1 MTDDEKPMTDGGE
14 EDAVGEMSDGLQ
26 VELFHPDSDREPG
39 DTNIEAYGFDIHPV
53 VFPVALVVVAL
64 FILLTIFYRS
74 IAEILGW
81 TMVTDSQTVSDE
93 GWEVLRTTSDGAP
106 VVYQTA
112 SDAYGVIFD
121 FIGTNFGWFY
131 LLAVNIFIVV
141 LLYFAFSKFGNIKI
155 GGVEAEKEFS
165 DFSWM
170 AMLFSAGMGIGLM
183 FFSVLEPV
191 FYFQGPPGFWGA
203 QAGTGAAASAAMAQ
217 TFFHWGFHP
226 WAVYG
231 LVGLGLAFFSFNRGL
246 PLTFRSIFWP
256 LLGERIYGWAGHII
270 DLVTVFAT
278 LFGLATSLGLGVAQ
292 VNSGLQYVSVDILG
306 ALGSFPVGTG
316 PQIALIAGITA
327 IATLS
332 VAAGLDGGVK
342 RLSTLN
348 LYLMFALLG
357 FLLLVGP
364 TVFILGTWVQ
374 GLGVYF
380 GNVLELGFYRG
391 AMGAGG
397 GTVTAWTVFYWGWWI
412 AWSPFVGMFIAR
424 ISKGRTVREFVLGV
438 LFLPSLFSTLW
449 LSTFG
454 GSALASS
461 ISGSGVSGQEVAGVT
476 TEAGN
481 QAVGVVGAYQA
492 LPYSDFETLGMF
504 VMLDQYPLGAITA
517 SLATLLVIT
526 FFVTSSD
533 SGSLVIDHL
542 TSGGKHDV
550 PKTQR
555 VFWAVTEGGVAAV
568 LLWGGGLNALQTAA
582 ITTGLPFAAILCL
595 MCYTVYLGLSNEY
608 EILESQEFAETI
620 SDLREQED
628 VDVVTTGRETVTD
641 IQEGDE
647 TPSSD

>member
-1 MTDDEKPMTDGGE
+1 MSDSEKT
-14 EDAVGEMSDGLQ
+14 GEMSDGLQ

-39 DTNIEAYGFDIHPV
+39 DTNIQKWGFDIHPV
-53 VFPVALVVVAL
+53 VFPVALAL
-64 FILLTIFYRS
+64 IAVFIAVTIV
-74 IAEILGW
+74 LG
-81 TMVTDSQTVSDE
+81 DS
-93 GWEVLRTTSDGAP
+93 
-106 VVYQTA
+106 A
-112 SDAYGVIFD
+112 SAAYSWLFS
-121 FIGTNFGWFY
+121 FIGENFGWFY
-131 LLAVNIFIVV
+131 LLAANIFIVV
-141 LLYFAFSKFGNIKI
+141 LLYFAFGKFGNIKI

-191 FYFQGPPGFWGA
+191 FYTTSVPGFWGA
-203 QAGTGAAASAAMAQ
+203 EAGTGAAASAAMAQ
-217 TFFHWGFHP
+217 TFFHWGLHP
-226 WAVYG
+226 WAIYG

-256 LLGERIYGWAGHII
+256 LLGDRIYGWPGHLIE
-270 DLVTVFAT
+270 LVTVFAT

-292 VNSGLQYVSVDILG
+292 VNSGLSYVLGDILSV
-306 ALGSFPVGTG
+306 ASVPTGTV
-316 PQIALIAGITA
+316 PQILLIAFITG
-327 IATLS
+327 IATMS

-348 LYLMFALLG
+348 LYLMFTLLG
-357 FLLLVGP
+357 FLLIVGP
-364 TVFILGTWVQ
+364 TVFIFGTWID
-374 GLGVYF
+374 GLGAYI
-380 GNVLELGFYRG
+380 GNVAELGLFRG
-391 AMGAGG
+391 AMAAGG

-438 LFLPSLFSTLW
+438 MFLPSLFSTLW
-449 LSTFG
+449 LSAFG
-454 GSALASS
+454 GSALASALPNNGVG
-461 ISGSGVSGQEVAGVT
+461 GSAVAGYDAT
-476 TEAGN
+476 
-481 QAVGVVGAYQA
+481 GVVGAYNEMGYGA
-492 LPYSDFETLGMF
+492 FETLGMF

-555 VFWAVTEGGVAAV
+555 IFWAVTEGGVAAV
-568 LLWGGGLNALQTAA
+568 LLWGGGLGALQTAA
-582 ITTGLPFAAILCL
+582 ITTGLPFAVILCL

-608 EILESQEFAETI
+608 QILESEEFADRIQDMT
-620 SDLREQED
+620 DADD
-628 VDVVTTGRETVTD
+628 VEIVTSGDEMVTD
-641 IQEGDE
+641 VQGDD
-647 TPSSD
+647 TVSGD

>member
-1 MTDDEKPMTDGGE
+1 MSDSDQSGG
-14 EDAVGEMSDGLQ
+14 MSDGLQ

-39 DTNIEAYGFDIHPV
+39 DTNIQKFGFDIHPV
-53 VFPVALVVVAL
+53 VFPVALVLIAT
-64 FILLTIFYRS
+64 FIAATILL
-74 IAEILGW
+74 G
-81 TMVTDSQTVSDE
+81 DS
-93 GWEVLRTTSDGAP
+93 A
-106 VVYQTA
+106 A
-112 SDAYGVIFD
+112 AAYSWLFN
-121 FIGTNFGWFY
+121 FIGETFGWFY

-141 LLYFAFSKFGNIKI
+141 LLYFAFGKFGNIRI

-191 FYFQGPPGFWGA
+191 FYFSSPPAFWGA
-203 QAGTGAAASAAMAQ
+203 EAGTGAAASAAMAQ

-226 WAVYG
+226 WAIYG

-256 LLGERIYGWAGHII
+256 LLGDRIYGWPGHVI

-292 VNSGLQYVSVDILG
+292 VNRGMQYVSVEILG
-306 ALGSFPVGTG
+306 VLGSFPNNTLS
-316 PQIALIAGITA
+316 QIALIGLITG

-348 LYLMFALLG
+348 LYLMLGLLG
-357 FLLLVGP
+357 FLLIVGP
-364 TVFILGTWVQ
+364 TIFIFGAWLD
-374 GLGVYF
+374 GLGAYF
-380 GNVLELGFYRG
+380 GSITEIAFFRG
-391 AMGAGG
+391 ALGAGG

-438 LFLPSLFSTLW
+438 LFLPSMFSTLW

-454 GSALASS
+454 GSALNGAVEGSS
-461 ISGSGVSGQEVAGVT
+461 GAVAAYNELGY
-476 TEAGN
+476 
-481 QAVGVVGAYQA
+481 GA
-492 LPYSDFETLGMF
+492 FETLGMF
-504 VMLDQYPLGAITA
+504 VMLEQYPLGAITA

-550 PKTQR
+550 PRTQR
-555 VFWAVTEGGVAAV
+555 IFWAVTEGGVAAV
-568 LLWGGGLNALQTAA
+568 LLWGGGLSALQTAA

-595 MCYTVYLGLSNEY
+595 MCYTVYLGLNNEY
-608 EILESQEFAETI
+608 QILESEEFAERIQDMT
-620 SDLREQED
+620 EED
-628 VDVVTTGRETVTD
+628 VDIATTGDEVVTGVGG
-641 IQEGDE
+641 GDD
-647 TPSSD
+647 TASSD

>member
-1 MTDDEKPMTDGGE
+1 
-14 EDAVGEMSDGLQ
+14 MSDGLQ

-39 DTNIEAYGFDIHPV
+39 DTNIQKFGFDIHPV
-53 VFPVALVVVAL
+53 VFPVALAIIAL
-64 FILLTIFYRS
+64 FIAITVV
-74 IAEILGW
+74 LG
-81 TMVTDSQTVSDE
+81 DS
-93 GWEVLRTTSDGAP
+93 A
-106 VVYQTA
+106 A
-112 SDAYGVIFD
+112 AAYSWLFNFVGE
-121 FIGTNFGWFY
+121 NFGWFY
-131 LLAVNIFIVV
+131 LLAANIFIIV
-141 LLYFAFSKFGNIKI
+141 LLYFAFGKFGNIKI

-191 FYFQGPPGFWGA
+191 FYTTSVPGFWNA
-203 QAGTGAAASAAMAQ
+203 EAGTGAAASAAMAQ
-217 TFFHWGFHP
+217 TFFHWGLHP
-226 WAVYG
+226 WAIYG

-256 LLGERIYGWAGHII
+256 LLGDRIYGWPGHLI

-292 VNSGLQYVSVDILG
+292 VNSGLSYVLGDILSV
-306 ALGSFPVGTG
+306 ASVPTGTI
-316 PQIALIAGITA
+316 PQILLIAFITG
-327 IATLS
+327 IATMS

-357 FLLLVGP
+357 FLIIVGP
-364 TVFILGTWVQ
+364 TVFIFGTWID
-374 GLGVYF
+374 GLGAYL
-380 GNVLELGFYRG
+380 GNVAQLGLFRG
-391 AMGAGG
+391 AMDAGG

-438 LFLPSLFSTLW
+438 MFLPSLFSTLW
-449 LSTFG
+449 LSAFG
-454 GSALASS
+454 GSALASALPNNGVG
-461 ISGSGVSGQEVAGVT
+461 GSAVAGYDAT
-476 TEAGN
+476 
-481 QAVGVVGAYQA
+481 GVVGAYNEMGYGA
-492 LPYSDFETLGMF
+492 FETLGMF

-555 VFWAVTEGGVAAV
+555 IFWAVTEGGVAAV
-568 LLWGGGLNALQTAA
+568 LLWGGGLGALQTAA
-582 ITTGLPFAAILCL
+582 ITTGLPFAFILCL
-595 MCYTVYLGLSNEY
+595 MCYTLYLGLDNEY
-608 EILESQEFAETI
+608 QILESEEFADRIQDMTEA
-620 SDLREQED
+620 DD
-628 VDVVTTGRETVTD
+628 VEIVTSGDEMVTD
-641 IQEGDE
+641 VQDDTVSGD
-647 TPSSD
+647 

>member
-1 MTDDEKPMTDGGE
+1 MSDSDQT
-14 EDAVGEMSDGLQ
+14 GEMSDGLQ
-26 VELFHPDSDREPG
+26 VELFHPESDREPG
-39 DTNIEAYGFDIHPV
+39 DTNIQKFGFDIHPV
-53 VFPVALVVVAL
+53 VFPVALAIVAL
-64 FILLTIFYRS
+64 FIAVTV
-74 IAEILGW
+74 ILG
-81 TMVTDSQTVSDE
+81 DS
-93 GWEVLRTTSDGAP
+93 A
-106 VVYQTA
+106 A
-112 SDAYGVIFD
+112 SAYTWLFN
-121 FIGTNFGWFY
+121 FIGENFGWFY

-141 LLYFAFSKFGNIKI
+141 LLYFAFGKFGNIKI

-191 FYFQGPPGFWGA
+191 FYFNSVPGFWGA
-203 QAGTGAAASAAMAQ
+203 EAGTGAAASAAMAQ

-256 LLGERIYGWAGHII
+256 LLGDRIYGWPGHLI

-292 VNSGLQYVSVDILG
+292 VNTGLQYVTTDILG
-306 ALGSFPVGTG
+306 ILGSFPNNTLT
-316 PQIALIAGITA
+316 QIALIGGITA

-342 RLSTLN
+342 RLSTIN
-348 LYLMFALLG
+348 LYLMFVLLG
-357 FLLLVGP
+357 FLLIVGP
-364 TVFILGTWVQ
+364 TVFILGTWVE
-374 GLGVYF
+374 GLGAYL
-380 GNVLELGFYRG
+380 GNIVSLGFFRG
-391 AMGAGG
+391 TMGAGG

-438 LFLPSLFSTLW
+438 LFLPSMFSTIW

-454 GSALASS
+454 GSALNGA
-461 ISGSGVSGQEVAGVT
+461 IGEGT
-476 TEAGN
+476 N
-481 QAVGVVGAYQA
+481 GVVGAYNELGYA
-492 LPYSDFETLGMF
+492 TFETLGMF
-504 VMLDQYPLGAITA
+504 VMLNQYPLGAISA

-533 SGSLVIDHL
+533 SGSLVVDHL

-555 VFWAVTEGGVAAV
+555 IFWAVTEGAVAA
-568 LLWGGGLNALQTAA
+568 LLLYGGGLSALQTAA
-582 ITTGLPFAAILCL
+582 ITTGLPFAVILCL
-595 MCYTVYLGLSNEY
+595 MCYTVYLGLDNEY
-608 EILESQEFAETI
+608 QILESEEFAERIQDMT
-620 SDLREQED
+620 EEGD
-628 VDVVTTGRETVTD
+628 VDVVTTGDEVVTNVEDDTVS
-641 IQEGDE
+641 GD
-647 TPSSD
+647 

>member
-1 MTDDEKPMTDGGE
+1 MSEEKEPITDGGE
-14 EDAVGEMSDGLQ
+14 EEAVGEMSDGLQ

-53 VFPVALVVVAL
+53 VFPVALVVVAS
-64 FILLTIFYRS
+64 FILLTVFYES
-74 IAEILGW
+74 IADVLGW
-81 TMVTDSQTVSDE
+81 TNSTGET
-93 GWEVLRTTSDGAP
+93 
-106 VVYQTA
+106 QTA
-112 SDAYGVIFD
+112 GDAYGIIFD
-121 FIGTNFGWFY
+121 AIGTNFGWLY
-131 LLAVNIFIVV
+131 LLAVNVFIVV
-141 LLYFAFSKFGNIKI
+141 LLYFALSKYGNIKI

-165 DFSWM
+165 DFAWM

-191 FYFQGPPGFWGA
+191 FYFQSVPGFWGA
-203 QAGTGAAASAAMAQ
+203 EAGTGAAASAAMAQ

-256 LLGERIYGWAGHII
+256 LLGERIYGWPGHVI

-278 LFGLATSLGLGVAQ
+278 LFGLSTSLGLGVAQ

-306 ALGSFPVGTG
+306 ALGSLPTGTG
-316 PQIALIAGITA
+316 PQIALIALITG
-327 IATLS
+327 IATMS

-342 RLSTLN
+342 RLSSLN
-348 LYLMFALLG
+348 LYLMIALLG

-364 TVFILGTWVQ
+364 TVFVLGTWIE
-374 GLGVYF
+374 GLGTYL
-380 GNVLELGFYRG
+380 GNVIQLGFYRG
-391 AMGAGG
+391 SMGAGG

-454 GSALASS
+454 GSALATALG
-461 ISGSGVSGQEVAGVT
+461 GSGVSPGAVAG
-476 TEAGN
+476 ADA
-481 QAVGVVGAYQA
+481 QGVVGAYNA
-492 LPYSDFETLGMF
+492 LGYGQFETLGMF

-555 VFWAVTEGGVAAV
+555 IFWAVTEGAVAAV
-568 LLWGGGLNALQTAA
+568 LLWGGGLDALQTAA
-582 ITTGLPFAAILCL
+582 ITTGLPFAVILLL
-595 MCYTVYLGLSNEY
+595 MCYTVYQGLSNEY
-608 EILESQEFAETI
+608 EILESEEFAETI
-620 SDLREQED
+620 EELTEEED
-628 VDVVTTGRETVTD
+628 VDVITAGDEMVTD
-641 IQEGDE
+641 VQEGDE